1 MSDAEDDSYAPPP
14 ADRFT
19 RRAMVLGLVQA
30 AGFAALGTRLYQL
43 QVMDGGRYAP
53 MAEDNRI
60 DIKVVAPVRG
70 RILDRAGTVLAGN
83 DESFNLSVRRVRE
96 ADLPRMLDLVHR
108 IVPLTDAERQS
119 VLAKAK
125 KQSAGTAIV
134 LANDLTFEQVAAI
147 NLLAPQLPGIETETA
162 YSRRYDHGEATGHIT
177 GYLGRVERHAL
188 DDDPLLRLAASKVG
202 KSGIERGLE
211 LNLRGKGGTR
221 KVEVDARGRIVRN
234 LEETEPVNGSD
245 AVLSID
251 LKLQSK
257 VVARLL
263 QERRAALVVIDVTT
277 GEVMAMGSSPGYD
290 PAALSGHLDQGSWNA
305 LSNGEDQPLLNRAI
319 GGLYPPGSTFK
330 MVTALAALHAGV
342 ITPKE
347 QCSCQGQ
354 FELAGQVYRCWRRQG
369 HGTVD
374 LHRALRESCDVYFYE
389 IANRTGIVAIAK
401 MARKLGL
408 GQIYDCGLPQQKRGV
423 IPDPDWKRA
432 RYRAGWLG
440 GETVLT
446 GIGQGFV
453 ATTPLQLA
461 VMAARLATG
470 RAVIPVMERPKQGQ
484 GNAPFAVLDI
494 PEDLLRLIRE
504 AMVAVVNEDGGTGAN
519 AQLSGGGPLIAGKTG
534 TSQVR
539 ANAVGGG
546 DNDDAVWEHR
556 DHALFVAYF
565 PANAPRYALAAVIE
579 HGGGG
584 GTAAAPLVKDVIE
597 FLLADDPANRPD
609 PWAAG
614 AARDANPGAGT
625 AGSGAPGAAP
635 GDSRPDM
642 PAPGLPAD
650 DPDEDKVG

>member
-1 MSDAEDDSYAPPP
+1 MSDADEDSYAPPA
-14 ADRFT
+14 ADHFT
-19 RRAMVLGLVQA
+19 RRALVLGLVQA

-60 DIKVVAPVRG
+60 DIKVVPPVRG
-70 RILDRAGTVLAGN
+70 RILDRAGTVLAAN
-83 DESFNLSVRRVRE
+83 DESFNLSVRLVRE
-96 ADLPRMLDLVHR
+96 ADLPRMLDLVQR
-108 IVPLTDAERQS
+108 IVPISDADRQS
-119 VLAKAK
+119 LLAKSQ
-125 KQSAGTAIV
+125 KQAAGTSLV

-162 YSRRYDHGEATGHIT
+162 YSRRYDHGEVTGHIT

-211 LNLRGKGGTR
+211 LELRGKGGNR

-245 AVLSID
+245 VVLSID

-290 PAALSGHLDQGSWNA
+290 PAALSGRLDQGSWNA
-305 LSNGEDQPLLNRAI
+305 LSSGEDQPLLNRAI

-330 MVTALAALHAGV
+330 MVTALAALQAGV

-347 QCSCQGQ
+347 QCTCQGQ

-369 HGTVD
+369 HGVVD

-408 GQIYDCGLPQQKRGV
+408 GQIYECGLPQQKRGV

-470 RAVIPVMERPKQGQ
+470 RAVIPAMERPRAGTEKT
-484 GNAPFAVLDI
+484 PFAVLDI
-494 PEDLLRLIRE
+494 PQDLLRLVQE
-504 AMVAVVNEDGGTGAN
+504 GMVAVVNEDGGTGGN

-534 TSQVR
+534 TSQVHT
-539 ANAVGGG
+539 NGVGAEEH
-546 DNDDAVWEHR
+546 DDGIWEHR

-565 PANAPRYALAAVIE
+565 PANAPRYALSAVVE

-584 GTAAAPLVKDVIE
+584 GAAAAPLVKDVIE
-597 FLLADDPANRPD
+597 FLLADDPVNRPD
-609 PWAAG
+609 PWATG
-614 AARDANPGAGT
+614 AARGTSPGAGT
-625 AGSGAPGAAP
+625 AGSGAPGATP
-635 GDSRPDM
+635 DDNRPDT
-642 PAPGLPAD
+642 PLPGVPSD